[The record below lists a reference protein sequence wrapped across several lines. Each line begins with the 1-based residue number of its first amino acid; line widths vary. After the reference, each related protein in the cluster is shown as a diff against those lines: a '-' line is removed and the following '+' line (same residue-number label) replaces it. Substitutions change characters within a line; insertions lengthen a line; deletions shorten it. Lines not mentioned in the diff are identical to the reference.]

1 MVRTFIQTREFSR
14 NWDKLGFKDEDLRK
28 LELELL
34 ENSDLHPVIKGTGG
48 LRKIRIP
55 FANEG
60 KSGSARVCYVDFV
73 VQECNLLE
81 YLTQRDIQTKNSGV
95 NVRYRGKHR
104 FFKGFN
110 EFIKEKTRRCDNDF
124 EKIERHVF
132 F

>member
-14 NWDKLGFKDEDLRK
+14 NWDKLGFKDE
-28 LELELL
+28 ELL

-73 VQECNLLE
+73 VQEVIYLITVYSKNEKENLSQAE
-81 YLTQRDIQTKNSGV
+81 RNG
-95 NVRYRGKHR
+95 
-104 FFKGFN
+104 
-110 EFIKEKTRRCDNDF
+110 IKSL
-124 EKIERHVF
+124 IEQLKLKL
-132 F
+132 

>member
-60 KSGSARVCYVDFV
+60 KSVVCSVIDY
-73 VQECNLLE
+73 
-81 YLTQRDIQTKNSGV
+81 I
-95 NVRYRGKHR
+95 
-104 FFKGFN
+104 
-110 EFIKEKTRRCDNDF
+110 
-124 EKIERHVF
+124 
-132 F
+132 

>member
-55 FANEG
+55 FA
-60 KSGSARVCYVDFV
+60 SGSARVCYVDFV
-73 VQECNLLE
+73 VQEVIYLITVYSKNEKENLSQAE
-81 YLTQRDIQTKNSGV
+81 RNG
-95 NVRYRGKHR
+95 
-104 FFKGFN
+104 
-110 EFIKEKTRRCDNDF
+110 IKSL
-124 EKIERHVF
+124 IEQLKLKL
-132 F
+132 

>member
-73 VQECNLLE
+73 VQEVSLSL
-81 YLTQRDIQTKNSGV
+81 I
-95 NVRYRGKHR
+95 H
-104 FFKGFN
+104 
-110 EFIKEKTRRCDNDF
+110 I
-124 EKIERHVF
+124 
-132 F
+132 

>member
-60 KSGSARVCYVDFV
+60 KSGQCPCLLCGFCGSRGYLFDYRVF
-73 VQECNLLE
+73 
-81 YLTQRDIQTKNSGV
+81 
-95 NVRYRGKHR
+95 
-104 FFKGFN
+104 
-110 EFIKEKTRRCDNDF
+110 
-124 EKIERHVF
+124 
-132 F
+132 

>member
-1 MVRTFIQTREFSR
+1 MNSVILEARSLTKEYKQTLALDHINLQIKKGKIYGFIGQNGAGKTTF
-14 NWDKLGFKDEDLRK
+14 LR
-28 LELELL
+28 LVTGLAFPT
-34 ENSDLHPVIKGTGG
+34 SGT
-48 LRKIRIP
+48 L
-55 FANEG
+55 
-60 KSGSARVCYVDFV
+60 S
-73 VQECNLLE
+73 CNLLE

>member
-55 FANEG
+55 LQMKGKVAVPVFAMWI
-60 KSGSARVCYVDFV
+60 
-73 VQECNLLE
+73 LW
-81 YLTQRDIQTKNSGV
+81 
-95 NVRYRGKHR
+95 
-104 FFKGFN
+104 FKRL
-110 EFIKEKTRRCDNDF
+110 FI
-124 EKIERHVF
+124 
-132 F
+132 

>member
-55 FANEG
+55 FAMKG
-60 KSGSARVCYVDFV
+60 KVAVPVFAMWI
-73 VQECNLLE
+73 LW
-81 YLTQRDIQTKNSGV
+81 
-95 NVRYRGKHR
+95 
-104 FFKGFN
+104 FKRL
-110 EFIKEKTRRCDNDF
+110 FI
-124 EKIERHVF
+124 
-132 F
+132 

>member
-73 VQECNLLE
+73 VQEVI
-81 YLTQRDIQTKNSGV
+81 YLITVYSKNEKE
-95 NVRYRGKHR
+95 N
-104 FFKGFN
+104 FC
-110 EFIKEKTRRCDNDF
+110 FINDF
-124 EKIERHVF
+124 SYDAFSGGVF
-132 F
+132 IWHYRKQ

>member
-73 VQECNLLE
+73 VQEVIYLITVYSKNEKENLSQAE
-81 YLTQRDIQTKNSGV
+81 RNG
-95 NVRYRGKHR
+95 
-104 FFKGFN
+104 
-110 EFIKEKTRRCDNDF
+110 IKSL
-124 EKIERHVF
+124 IEVIGEEII
-132 F
+132 

>member
-1 MVRTFIQTREFSR
+1 MRLYMPTKVFFGS
-14 NWDKLGFKDEDLRK
+14 GCVS
-28 LELELL
+28 
-34 ENSDLHPVIKGTGG
+34 ENG
-48 LRKIRIP
+48 
-55 FANEG
+55 A
-60 KSGSARVCYVDFV
+60 
-73 VQECNLLE
+73 ECNLLE

>member
-1 MVRTFIQTREFSR
+1 MIRTFIQTREFSK
-14 NWDKLGFKDEDLRK
+14 NWDKLGLKDEDLRK

-73 VQECNLLE
+73 VQEVI
-81 YLTQRDIQTKNSGV
+81 YLMCILKV
-95 NVRYRGKHR
+95 K
-104 FFKGFN
+104 KK
-110 EFIKEKTRRCDNDF
+110 ICRRQSVTVL
-124 EKIERHVF
+124 KV
-132 F
+132 

>member
-60 KSGSARVCYVDFV
+60 KSG
-73 VQECNLLE
+73 
-81 YLTQRDIQTKNSGV
+81 
-95 NVRYRGKHR
+95 R
-104 FFKGFN
+104 FKRL
-110 EFIKEKTRRCDNDF
+110 FI
-124 EKIERHVF
+124 
-132 F
+132 

>member
-60 KSGSARVCYVDFV
+60 KSGSARVFYVDFV
-73 VQECNLLE
+73 VQEVIYLITVYSKNEKENLSQAE
-81 YLTQRDIQTKNSGV
+81 R
-95 NVRYRGKHR
+95 NV
-104 FFKGFN
+104 
-110 EFIKEKTRRCDNDF
+110 IKSL
-124 EKIERHVF
+124 IEQLKLKL
-132 F
+132 

>member
-73 VQECNLLE
+73 VQEVIYLITVYSKNEKENL
-81 YLTQRDIQTKNSGV
+81 
-95 NVRYRGKHR
+95 
-104 FFKGFN
+104 
-110 EFIKEKTRRCDNDF
+110 CDRSLS
-124 EKIERHVF
+124 RHVCRKLYGTSRSERRVCTIV
-132 F
+132 

>member
-60 KSGSARVCYVDFV
+60 KVAVPVFAMWI
-73 VQECNLLE
+73 LW
-81 YLTQRDIQTKNSGV
+81 
-95 NVRYRGKHR
+95 
-104 FFKGFN
+104 FKRL
-110 EFIKEKTRRCDNDF
+110 FI
-124 EKIERHVF
+124 
-132 F
+132 